1 MRTLYVLLLATVALA
16 LAAQAA
22 GAPPTREEVDVDRTR
37 TIPAGGLCDFD
48 VVVHS
53 EGRQRTTTYTDNEGN
68 LDRFT
73 IHLAH
78 WKTTLT
84 NPANGATIRTV
95 LAGPVI
101 VEALADGTALVR
113 IPGNDG
119 HFVVKGE
126 GPVYTNNG
134 LLVYVAPDPVN
145 WQVQLEVLHA
155 SGGYHSTE
163 DFVAAICGAL
173 D

>member
-126 GPVYTNNG
+126 GPVYTDNG
-134 LLVYVAPDPVN
+134 LLVYIAPDPVN
-145 WQVQLEVLHA
+145 WQVQVEVLHA

-163 DFVAAICGAL
+163 DFAAAICGAL

>member
-1 MRTLYVLLLATVALA
+1 MRTLYVLLLAAVALA
-16 LAAQAA
+16 LSAQAA

-53 EGRQRTTTYTDNEGN
+53 EGRQRTTTYTDNDGN

-73 IHLAH
+73 IHLAD

-84 NPANGATIRTV
+84 NPANGATIGTV

-126 GPVYTNNG
+126 GPVYTDNG
-134 LLVYVAPDPVN
+134 LLVYIAPDPVN

>member
-1 MRTLYVLLLATVALA
+1 MRTLYVLLLAAVALA
-16 LAAQAA
+16 LSAQAA
-22 GAPPTREEVDVDRTR
+22 GAPPTREEVDFDRTR

-53 EGRQRTTTYTDNEGN
+53 VGRQRTTTYTDNDGN

-73 IHLAH
+73 IHLAD

-84 NPANGATIRTV
+84 NPESGATIGTV

-101 VEALADGTALVR
+101 VELRPDGTALVR

-126 GPVYTNNG
+126 GPVYTDNG
-134 LLVYVAPDPVN
+134 LLVYIAPDPVN

-155 SGGYHSTE
+155 SGGYQSTE

>member
-1 MRTLYVLLLATVALA
+1 MRTLYVLFLAAVALA
-16 LAAQAA
+16 LSAQAA

-37 TIPAGGLCDFD
+37 TIPAGSLCEFD

-53 EGRQRTTTYTDNEGN
+53 EGRQRTTTYTDGDGN

-84 NPANGATIRTV
+84 NPANGAAIGTV

-101 VEALADGTALVR
+101 VEALADGSALVR

-126 GPVYTNNG
+126 GPVYTDNG
-134 LLVYVAPDPVN
+134 LLVYIAPDPVN
-145 WQVQLEVLHA
+145 WQVQVEVLHA

>member
-1 MRTLYVLLLATVALA
+1 MRTLHLLLVAALA
-16 LAAQAA
+16 LMLSAQAA
-22 GAPPTREEVDVDRTR
+22 GSPPTRVEEDIDRTR
-37 TIPAGGLCDFD
+37 TIPAGDLCTFD

-53 EGRQRTTTYTDNEGN
+53 EGRSRTTTYTNPDGS

-78 WKTTLT
+78 WKTSIT
-84 NPANGATIRTV
+84 NPANDATISTV

-101 VEALADGTALVR
+101 VELRPDGTALVR

-126 GPVYTNNG
+126 GPVYTDNG
-134 LLVYVAPDPVN
+134 LLVYIAPDVVN
-145 WQVQLEVLHA
+145 WQERLEVLHA
-155 SGGYHSTE
+155 SGGYRTTE

>member
-1 MRTLYVLLLATVALA
+1 LAPSWRARSG
-16 LAAQAA
+16 Q
-22 GAPPTREEVDVDRTR
+22 P
-37 TIPAGGLCDFD
+37 
-48 VVVHS
+48 
-53 EGRQRTTTYTDNEGN
+53 
-68 LDRFT
+68 
-73 IHLAH
+73 
-78 WKTTLT
+78 
-84 NPANGATIRTV
+84 
-95 LAGPVI
+95 
-101 VEALADGTALVR
+101 DGTALVR

-126 GPVYTNNG
+126 GPVYTDNG

-145 WQVQLEVLHA
+145 WQEQVEVLHA